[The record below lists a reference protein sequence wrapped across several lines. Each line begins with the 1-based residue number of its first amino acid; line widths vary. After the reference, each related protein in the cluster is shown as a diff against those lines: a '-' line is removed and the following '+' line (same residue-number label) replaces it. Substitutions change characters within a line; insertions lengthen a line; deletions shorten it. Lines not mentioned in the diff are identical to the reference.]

1 MNNYNMVLFKN
12 QRVLNR
18 STVGLQEAISCQKEP
33 TILPVDLLCWALDGA
48 ITTSYQLSA
57 FTDLLG
63 RSCWPRRVELRGL
76 QDRRAAPEGRAQHRV
91 PVCGEDVAA
100 KRVVPD

>member
-1 MNNYNMVLFKN
+1 M
-12 QRVLNR
+12 
-18 STVGLQEAISCQKEP
+18 SCQKEP
-33 TILPVDLLCWALDGA
+33 IMLQVDLLCWALDGA

-63 RSCWPRRVELRGL
+63 RSSWPRRVELRGL
-76 QDRRAAPEGRAQHRV
+76 LDPEGRAQHRV

-100 KRVVPD
+100 KRLVPD